1 MRTRPWLAALGCF
14 ILCALIAGCNEDP
27 GQATG
32 PTVPG
37 AGASGAAA
45 GAGANPTTL
54 PMTPFLAAAG
64 IGVTDL
70 DVSFAFYSEVLGMSL
85 RYDLPVPN
93 YVNEKILYFKD
104 SKGADVVL
112 MNYID
117 GRPHN
122 YVGNPVKLVFYV
134 PNAAT
139 VMNSI
144 RSRGLRVLSEPAPLP
159 AFNNVVVGL
168 GTDPD
173 GYIIELIED
182 ATLKVPYVGAVG
194 IGVADLDKAKDFYT
208 RVLGMEVYGDLIVVP
223 NVWDEWILRH
233 KTPGGSSIVLM
244 HWTDGSQKNYMNN
257 PIKTVHFVADA
268 RASTGSVQAEGLEVL
283 AQPMV
288 YPVQGVNALIGLAR
302 DPDGYVLEF
311 VTTM

>member
-1 MRTRPWLAALGCF
+1 MRMRPWLAALGCWV
-14 ILCALIAGCNEDP
+14 LCATIAGCNENT

-32 PTVPG
+32 PAVAPG
-37 AGASGAAA
+37 AGASAAA
-45 GAGANPTTL
+45 GAGAAPAT
-54 PMTPFLAAAG
+54 PMMPFLAAAG
-64 IGVTDL
+64 IGVTSL
-70 DVSFAFYSEVLGMSL
+70 DASFAFYTEVLGMSL
-85 RYDLPVPN
+85 RYDLPVPG

-117 GRPHN
+117 GRQYN

-134 PNAAT
+134 PNAANA
-139 VMNSI
+139 MNLI
-144 RSRGLRVLSEPAPLP
+144 RGRGLRVLSEPAPQP
-159 AFNNVVVGL
+159 AFNNVIVGL

-182 ATLKVPYVGAVG
+182 ATLKVPYLGAVG

-208 RVLGMEVYGDLIVVP
+208 RVLNMEVVGNLIVVP
-223 NVWDEWILRH
+223 NVWDEWIVRH
-233 KTPGGSSIVLM
+233 KTPGGTSIVLM
-244 HWTDGSQKNYMNN
+244 HWTDGSQKNYTNN

-268 RASTGSVQAEGLEVL
+268 AASTGSVQAEGLQVL
-283 AQPMV
+283 APPTV